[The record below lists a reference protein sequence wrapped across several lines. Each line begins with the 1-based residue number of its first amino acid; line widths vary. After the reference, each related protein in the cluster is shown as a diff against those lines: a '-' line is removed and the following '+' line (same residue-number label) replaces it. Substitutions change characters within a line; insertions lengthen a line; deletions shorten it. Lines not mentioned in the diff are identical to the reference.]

1 MLEIEIINDPA
12 GYKVTKSSI
21 EYIAVVSKGQLIS
34 EWNFG
39 VFKSPQKPTNDEAR
53 AEILVEFGWL
63 LGRIEDTENSF
74 WD

>member
-34 EWNFG
+34 ERNFG
-39 VFKSPQKPTNDEAR
+39 VFKSPKKQTNKSLIR
-53 AEILVEFGWL
+53 
-63 LGRIEDTENSF
+63 
-74 WD
+74 